1 MKYIL
6 FDLDGTL
13 TDPFLGISESVAYS
27 LDYLGI
33 KVKSLDDLKVFIGP
47 PLDISFHQY
56 YGMDKEQCAIA
67 IEKYREYFSTKGI
80 FENEVY
86 PGMTSF
92 LQSLIDEG
100 KMLYICTSKPTVYA
114 KQIVEHFNLNTYFQG
129 VYGSELDG
137 TRKNKKDVIAYC
149 LKNEGLNA
157 KECIMV
163 GDRQHDVIGAHEN
176 NMSCIGVLYGYG
188 DLNEFIQCHCDYIV
202 NNIHELKGVIDE
214 I

>member
-13 TDPFLGISESVAYS
+13 TDPFLGICESVAYS
-27 LDYLGI
+27 LNSFGI
-33 KVKSLDDLKVFIGP
+33 KVDSLDDLKTFIGP
-47 PLDISFHQY
+47 PLDVSFHQY
-56 YGMDKEQCAIA
+56 YGMDEQQCIQA
-67 IEKYREYFSTKGI
+67 IEKYREYFSQKGI

-86 PGMTSF
+86 PGMTDF

-100 KMLYICTSKPTVYA
+100 KILYVCTSKPTIYA
-114 KQIVEHFNLNTYFQG
+114 QQIIEHFGLSSYFHD

-149 LKNEGLNA
+149 LECENLDVND
-157 KECIMV
+157 CIMV

-176 NMSCIGVLYGYG
+176 DMKCIGVLYGYG
-188 DLNEFIQCHCDYIV
+188 DFNEFMQCDCDYIV
-202 NNIHELKGVIDE
+202 NNINELKGVLDE